1 MIDRLAVFCLIGSA
15 CLGAILPLEYRSDV
29 AQPAAAPSA
38 VTKPAEK
45 HAVDND
51 EPALRQAVTTALARP
66 LFSATRR
73 PPEAEVNEHSDTKLN
88 DLRLTGILVMPDQ
101 HVAIFA
107 RSGDKPLVRSEGEMI
122 NDWHIDS
129 IAAYSVSLSG
139 PTGTTTLEP
148 KADPA
153 LVRAQSAAP
162 QPVVAPPPPAPVAAN
177 PPPVP
182 VPSTPVRPVPLRRS
196 QR

>member
-1 MIDRLAVFCLIGSA
+1 MIDRLTAFYLIGSA
-15 CLGAILPLEYRSDV
+15 CLAAILPLEFRSGV
-29 AQPAAAPSA
+29 AQPAATPSP
-38 VTKPAEK
+38 VIKPAEN
-45 HAVDND
+45 HAAASD
-51 EPALRQAVTTALARP
+51 ETAVKQSVTTALARP

-73 PPEAEVNEHSDTKLN
+73 PPEAEADEHSDTKLN
-88 DLRLTGILVMPDQ
+88 DLRLTGILVTPDQ

-122 NDWHIDS
+122 SDWHIDS

-153 LVRAQSAAP
+153 LVRAQPTAP
-162 QPVVAPPPPAPVAAN
+162 QAVAPPPPPTPAVANSPPAPARG
-177 PPPVP
+177 
-182 VPSTPVRPVPLRRS
+182 TPVRPMPLRRS
-196 QR
+196 ER

>member
-1 MIDRLAVFCLIGSA
+1 MIDRLTAFCLIGSA
-15 CLGAILPLEYRSDV
+15 CLAAILPFEFRSDV
-29 AQPAAAPSA
+29 ARPAATPSPVIQPAENHAAG
-38 VTKPAEK
+38 
-45 HAVDND
+45 DD
-51 EPALRQAVTTALARP
+51 EPAVKQSVATALARP

-73 PPEAEVNEHSDTKLN
+73 PPEAEVNERSDTKLN

-122 NDWHIDS
+122 SDWHIDS

-148 KADPA
+148 RADPA
-153 LVRAQSAAP
+153 LVRAQPATP
-162 QPVVAPPPPAPVAAN
+162 QPVVPSPPPVPAAN
-177 PPPVP
+177 PPPP
-182 VPSTPVRPVPLRRS
+182 PGPNTPVRPVPFRRS